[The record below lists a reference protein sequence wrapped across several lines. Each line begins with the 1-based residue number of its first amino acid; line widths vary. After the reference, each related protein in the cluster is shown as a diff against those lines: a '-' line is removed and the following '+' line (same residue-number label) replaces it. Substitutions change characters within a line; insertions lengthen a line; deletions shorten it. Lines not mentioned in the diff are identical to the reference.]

1 MTQKLKH
8 IILMLGILIVAKTG
22 FSQQFPLY
30 SQYYQNLFIINP
42 AVAGTVS
49 EYSPLR
55 LSIRK
60 QWLGVNESPSTQYL
74 SFHQEIEKDKIGIGG
89 QLFHDKFGPIETI
102 GANFAY
108 AYQLE
113 LNRDLKLGLG
123 LSAQL
128 MHYRLSL
135 EQEDFYGFEPILMSE
150 RLQIVIPDAHF
161 GVYMHHDN
169 YWLGLSITQL
179 FQSKM
184 KLTGTWEEESNQLA
198 RHFFATAG
206 YKFKFPYNRNFEL
219 VPSVLFKATEV
230 TPIQTDI
237 NIKLI
242 FYGNFWFAASLRAD
256 DSFVAM
262 MGLTFDKYYFAISHD
277 FTFSDIS
284 SVTSGSEELSF
295 GWNIQDARIK
305 PRAFFD

>member
-1 MTQKLKH
+1 MKH
-8 IILMLGILIVAKTG
+8 IFKTIVLLGILIIAKSAC
-22 FSQQFPLY
+22 SQQFPLY
-30 SQYYQNLFIINP
+30 SQYYQNLFILNP
-42 AVAGTVS
+42 AVAGTVDKH
-49 EYSPLR
+49 SPLR

-60 QWLGVNESPSTQYL
+60 QWVNVNESPATQYITY
-74 SFHQEIEKDKIGIGG
+74 HQAIEKEKIGIGG

-102 GANFAY
+102 GANFTY
-108 AYQLE
+108 SYHLE
-113 LNRDLKLGLG
+113 LNSDTKLALG

-150 RLQIVIPDAHF
+150 RLQVVIPDAHF
-161 GVYMHHDN
+161 GTYMYNDK

-198 RHFFATAG
+198 KHYFLTAG
-206 YKFKFPYNRNFEL
+206 YRFKFPYNRNFEL
-219 VPSVLFKATEV
+219 VPSVLFKTTEV

-242 FYGNFWFAASLRAD
+242 FYNNFWFAASLRAK

-262 MGLTFDKYYFAISHD
+262 VGFTFDKYYFAISHD

-284 SVTSGSEELSF
+284 SVTNGSEELTF
-295 GWNIQDARIK
+295 GWNIKDARIR
-305 PRAFFD
+305 PQAFFE